1 MLEPINEYEP
11 LIDHRSKSQR
21 LSSISAPPAARSIR
35 TWIFSL
41 ALLLSTALF
50 VFFLSRQDWHAA
62 PPAPRTTNWL
72 RMEQSHP
79 RPAHIPKSW
88 EVKDECQDQHPFILT
103 LALKQMNT
111 DALDG
116 HVRAVSHPANKDTF
130 HKYWS
135 AEEVRSYFKPSTEAL
150 DAVTAWLEQHG
161 FNEENGKINMVSA
174 YGNVIRVYL
183 TCGDAN
189 RLLNTKYMFYQN
201 KNNKETHL
209 RVKDGEYNI
218 PEDIYQY
225 IDFISPTIRFPVERH
240 TLSVET
246 MDPEHAQRVR
256 LHTRENFKH
265 AVTPKAQHSMNL
277 KTNADGQ
284 DSTNEDAEPGLDDE
298 DRDANEITANVPA
311 RLYELY
317 GMTESVSMIIG
328 SDDDEMDTDGC
339 RQAIASFIEQY
350 YNDNDIETF
359 WENLDVYPTSEMERV
374 PDTQPEGFGSEAE
387 LDTQYIT
394 STGKG
399 IHTYVYYIDSD
410 DIFVSLVEQILA
422 TDIPPLVVSI
432 SYGADEYE
440 LGEDWVTRCNE
451 EFGKLALIGTTV
463 LASSGDSGIRGNDE
477 DCLQGDIL
485 NYRGQQGMGGS
496 GWSRGRAGGN
506 GGLLGA
512 QNAKRRRMHTRGE
525 DYDGQ
530 EDKADDEEPESD
542 DDEQALDE
550 SETDE
555 VELDEDE
562 LEEEDDADMYSFI
575 ASFPASAPYVTA
587 VGGTEG
593 GLVQDD
599 IGSTTGETAWLY
611 SGGGFSIYF
620 DTPDWQM
627 DAVQSYLA
635 NEDIE
640 FPDPS
645 RYQNTGRAY
654 PDLSAQSVD
663 YVIAYDSAFYLVSGT
678 SASSPA
684 VAGMISMINY
694 ARVKNGK
701 TSLGFLNPTL
711 YSLYESQPDFFF
723 NDVTQ
728 GNNIGCS
735 VDDGVGFFAA
745 RGWDPLT
752 GVGTPKFS
760 RLYDA
765 LLAMP

>member
-11 LIDHRSKSQR
+11 LIDHHRAKLKSQQR
-21 LSSISAPPAARSIR
+21 SSISAPPTARSFR

-41 ALLLSTALF
+41 SLLLATALF
-50 VFFLSRQDWHAA
+50 VLFLSRQDWHSA
-62 PPAPRTTNWL
+62 PPAPRATNWL

-88 EVKDECQDQHPFILT
+88 EVKDECKDEHPFILT

-150 DAVTAWLEQHG
+150 DAVTAWLQQHG
-161 FNEENGKINMVSA
+161 FNEENGKLNMVSA

-218 PEDIYQY
+218 PEEIYQY

-246 MDPEHAQRVR
+246 MDPEHARRVS
-256 LHTRENFKH
+256 LHGREDFKR
-265 AVTPKAQHSMNL
+265 AYTPKALHSL
-277 KTNADGQ
+277 SLRTNAGDAG
-284 DSTNEDAEPGLDDE
+284 DADDETEEDAEPGLDDE
-298 DRDANEITANVPA
+298 DRDSNEITANVPA

-317 GMTESVSMIIG
+317 GMTDSVSMIIG
-328 SDDDEMDTDGC
+328 SDDADMNTDNC

-359 WENLDVYPTSEMERV
+359 WENLDVYPTSPMERV

-399 IHTYVYYIDSD
+399 IYTYVYYIDSD

-422 TDIPPLVVSI
+422 TDVPPLVVSI

-477 DCLQGDIL
+477 DCLNGDIT
-485 NYRGQQGMGGS
+485 NYRGQQGMGFG
-496 GWSRGRAGGN
+496 RGRAGGN

-512 QNAKRRRMHTRGE
+512 QSKRRMHTRGD
-525 DYDGQ
+525 DYD
-530 EDKADDEEPESD
+530 DDDADDDVDSESD
-542 DDEQALDE
+542 GI
-550 SETDE
+550 SEDVDSE
-555 VELDEDE
+555 ADL
-562 LEEEDDADMYSFI
+562 EEDDADMYSFI

-599 IGSTTGETAWLY
+599 IGTTTGETAWLY

-627 DAVQSYLA
+627 NAVQSYLS
-635 NEDIE
+635 NDNVE
-640 FPDPS
+640 FPDAS
-645 RYQNTGRAY
+645 RFQSTGRAY

-684 VAGMISMINY
+684 VAGMVSMINY

-711 YSLYESQPDFFF
+711 YELYEKDAGYYF
-723 NDVTQ
+723 NDVVE

-745 RGWDPLT
+745 QGWDPLT